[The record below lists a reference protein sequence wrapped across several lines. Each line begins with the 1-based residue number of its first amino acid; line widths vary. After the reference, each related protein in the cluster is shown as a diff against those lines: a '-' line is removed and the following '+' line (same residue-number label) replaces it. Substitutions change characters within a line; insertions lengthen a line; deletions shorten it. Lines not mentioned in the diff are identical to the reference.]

1 MKDIPETPPAT
12 GKADA
17 EDTDNI
23 WLSDLVSIHSN
34 RERQLDMGKI
44 RGLLFILCTFII
56 AFVSTLISQAAAGPE
71 VPGAPSPAPPAA
83 VRYHSTQPLRA
94 LVERSAAPITEWT
107 FHKTPDSSH
116 PDGNEQQMLWL
127 MNRARANPALEGKW
141 LATTDLPEVAGGRD
155 YFKVDTQLLQ
165 EEFDAIAA
173 TPPAAFDAR
182 LYQAAED
189 HSLDMIARNSQDHV
203 GQFEAIDDHEFSYS
217 SARGNVFFSA
227 GSALNAHATFNI
239 DYGGSDGSGMQPGR
253 GHRQAIMAIDGN
265 YTNAGLAAVEKPSGN
280 AYQGYYAVTGN
291 YCRAQTGME
300 NHYNRFLV
308 GTVWDDLNANEMYD
322 PGEGLAD
329 VSVVP
334 DQGLYYAVTAD
345 GGGYAIP
352 VTSSGSYEITF
363 SGAALDGT
371 YTRSATVGSDSVLLD
386 LCVTDE
392 PAPPASEDP
401 QIDGGNASGDEGGS
415 GCFLGSL

>member
-1 MKDIPETPPAT
+1 
-12 GKADA
+12 
-17 EDTDNI
+17 
-23 WLSDLVSIHSN
+23 
-34 RERQLDMGKI
+34 MGNYRDFI
-44 RGLLFILCTFII
+44 FILCTFLA
-56 AFVSTLISQAAAGPE
+56 AFVSTLISQAAAGLV
-71 VPGAPSPAPPAA
+71 VPGSPS
-83 VRYHSTQPLRA
+83 VD
-94 LVERSAAPITEWT
+94 RSAAVQSDSGQPLQALAERAAAPVTEWT
-107 FHKTPDSSH
+107 LHKTPDSSH

-127 MNRARANPALEGKW
+127 MNRARANPALEGQW
-141 LATTDLPEVAGGRD
+141 LATTSLPEVAGGRN

-173 TPPAAFDAR
+173 KPPAAFDAR

-189 HSLDMIARNSQDHV
+189 QSRDMIARNSQDHL

-239 DYGGSDGSGMQPGR
+239 DYGGSDGSGMQTGR
-253 GHRQAIMAIDGN
+253 GHRKAIMAIDGD
-265 YTNAGLAAVEKPSGN
+265 YTNAGLAVVGKPSGN
-280 AYQGYYAVTGN
+280 AVPGYYAVTGN
-291 YCRAQTGME
+291 YCRALSGME

-352 VTSSGSYEITF
+352 VTSPGNYEITF

-386 LCVTDE
+386 LCVTYETATSSPYDPE
-392 PAPPASEDP
+392 NPEAPTDSQQD
-401 QIDGGNASGDEGGS
+401 GGS

>member
-1 MKDIPETPPAT
+1 
-12 GKADA
+12 
-17 EDTDNI
+17 
-23 WLSDLVSIHSN
+23 
-34 RERQLDMGKI
+34 MGKY
-44 RGLLFILCTFII
+44 RGFIFILCTFFA
-56 AFVSTLISQAAAGPE
+56 AFVSTLISQAAAGLV
-71 VPGAPSPAPPAA
+71 VPA
-83 VRYHSTQPLRA
+83 RHS
-94 LVERSAAPITEWT
+94 VDRSAAVQSDSGQPLQALTERAAAPVTEWT
-107 FHKTPDSSH
+107 LHKTPDSSH

-127 MNRARANPALEGKW
+127 MNRARANPALEGQW
-141 LATTDLPEVAGGRD
+141 LATTSLPEVAGGRN

-173 TPPAAFDAR
+173 KPPAAFDAR
-182 LYQAAED
+182 LYQAAQD

-239 DYGGSDGSGMQPGR
+239 DYGGSDGSGMQTGR
-253 GHRQAIMAIDGN
+253 GHRKAIMAIDGD
-265 YTNAGLAAVEKPSGN
+265 YTNAGLAVVEKPSVN
-280 AYQGYYAVTGN
+280 AVQGYYAVTGN
-291 YCRAQTGME
+291 YCRALSGME

-329 VSVVP
+329 IAIVP
-334 DQGLYYAVTAD
+334 NQGLYYAVTSD

-352 VTSSGSYEITF
+352 VTSPGTYEITF

-371 YTRSATVGSDSVLLD
+371 YTRSATVGSESVLLD
-386 LCVTDE
+386 LCVTYE
-392 PAPPASEDP
+392 TAPPASEDP
-401 QIDGGNASGDEGGS
+401 QLDGGNASADEGGGS
-415 GCFLGSL
+415 GCFLRSL